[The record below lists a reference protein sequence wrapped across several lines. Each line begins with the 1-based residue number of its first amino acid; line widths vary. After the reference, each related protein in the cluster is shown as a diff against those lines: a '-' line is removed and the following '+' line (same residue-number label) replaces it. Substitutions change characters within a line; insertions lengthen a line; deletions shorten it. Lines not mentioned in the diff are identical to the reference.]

1 VFLNLEVIQNYFQE
15 SNKSLENVFQK
26 EREAK
31 AARTTFQKVVASSSK
46 EEIGKTQK
54 LSISEQVKG
63 DIMIKV
69 WESKLA
75 EYK

>member
-1 VFLNLEVIQNYFQE
+1 VVE
-15 SNKSLENVFQK
+15 K

-31 AARTTFQKVVASSSK
+31 TTRTNFQKAVVFSSK
-46 EEIGKTQK
+46 EEIGKTHK

-69 WESKLA
+69 WEAKLA

>member
-1 VFLNLEVIQNYFQE
+1 VFSNLEVIQNYFQD
-15 SNKSLENVFQK
+15 SNKYLENVFQK

-31 AARTTFQKVVASSSK
+31 ETRTTFQKAVASSLK

-54 LSISEQVKG
+54 LSIFEQVKG

-69 WESKLA
+69 
-75 EYK
+75 

>member
-1 VFLNLEVIQNYFQE
+1 
-15 SNKSLENVFQK
+15 
-26 EREAK
+26 
-31 AARTTFQKVVASSSK
+31 VAFSSK

-54 LSISEQVKG
+54 LSISEHVKA

-69 WESKLA
+69 WETKLD

>member
-1 VFLNLEVIQNYFQE
+1 
-15 SNKSLENVFQK
+15 
-26 EREAK
+26 
-31 AARTTFQKVVASSSK
+31 VASSSK
-46 EEIGKTQK
+46 EEIGKTHK
-54 LSISEQVKG
+54 LSISEHVKG